1 MEEFIKFPRTPHLFS
16 AGGAIPRDD
25 LLADD
30 KFRKSFFTQ
39 NVTVEEKIDG
49 SNLGFTLDPKTF
61 QIMAQN
67 RSHHVTSQSHS
78 SFKLLDQWITEH
90 PKLFEVLQPHY
101 ILYGEWLYAQHSVYY
116 DRLPGYFIAF
126 DIYDRQAKKF
136 LSVAE
141 RDKRLKGTGIPVI
154 RTVASGVFKTEDDY
168 KKLLL
173 TEPTLYCAGGAQA
186 VAAAAASNS
195 TASVAVADKKKK
207 NNEKSFKMEK
217 LVGGAQPLEG
227 IYIRVDEGP
236 YLKYRAKIVR
246 PDFIQTVD
254 GSDHWSTK
262 EVVKNTVDIEWMY
275 QLQQEADQEQEQ
287 EQQQQQEK

>member
-1 MEEFIKFPRTPHLFS
+1 MDDFVKFPRTAHLFS
-16 AGGAIPRDD
+16 AGGNIPRDD

-30 KFRKSFFTQ
+30 KFRKSFFSQ
-39 NVTVEEKIDG
+39 QVTIEEKIDG

-78 SFKLLDQWITEH
+78 SFKLLDTWIQEH

-126 DIYDRQAKKF
+126 DIYDKQAKKF

-154 RTVASGVFKTEDDY
+154 RTVASGIFKTEEDY
-168 KKLLL
+168 KKVLL
-173 TEPTLYCAGGAQA
+173 TEPTLYCVGGAQA
-186 VAAAAASNS
+186 VAQQQQQLKQP
-195 TASVAVADKKKK
+195 VAVADKKKK
-207 NNEKSFKMEK
+207 NNEKSFKMDK
-217 LVGGAQPLEG
+217 LADGAQPLEG

-236 YLKYRAKIVR
+236 FLKYRAKIVR

-275 QLQQEADQEQEQ
+275 QLQQEAQQEQEQ
-287 EQQQQQEK
+287 